1 MIRVLIVDDS
11 VFMRTVLADIMGS
24 DDSIEIVGSAE
35 DGVIA
40 LQKIDELSPDVV
52 TLDIQMPNM
61 DGIEM
66 LEQMKMRSYENRP
79 RILMLSTLTSKDA
92 DLTKRALDLGADD
105 FMLKPHNLG
114 KIRGIESELITKIKH
129 LVTIP
134 SVQRQAKPETET
146 KQAENIVL
154 IGSSAGGPP
163 MLDSVVSALDPDINA
178 AVIITQHMPA
188 GFTASLAQRLDRI
201 SQLPVKETENGD
213 VLENGK
219 VYVSKGGFHTVISAT
234 IDSSG
239 KIGGKITHSKSP
251 PVHAV
256 RPAIDKTFNSAA
268 KVFKTRAVATVLS
281 GMGSDCGEG
290 MESVKNAGGKT
301 IVVKEED
308 ALVYGMARSALSRNC
323 VDKVLPLKAIPREI
337 MKTVSEMG

>member
-114 KIRGIESELITKIKH
+114 KIRGIESELIK
-129 LVTIP
+129 
-134 SVQRQAKPETET
+134 R
-146 KQAENIVL
+146 
-154 IGSSAGGPP
+154 
-163 MLDSVVSALDPDINA
+163 
-178 AVIITQHMPA
+178 
-188 GFTASLAQRLDRI
+188 
-201 SQLPVKETENGD
+201 
-213 VLENGK
+213 
-219 VYVSKGGFHTVISAT
+219 
-234 IDSSG
+234 
-239 KIGGKITHSKSP
+239 
-251 PVHAV
+251 
-256 RPAIDKTFNSAA
+256 
-268 KVFKTRAVATVLS
+268 
-281 GMGSDCGEG
+281 
-290 MESVKNAGGKT
+290 
-301 IVVKEED
+301 
-308 ALVYGMARSALSRNC
+308 
-323 VDKVLPLKAIPREI
+323 
-337 MKTVSEMG
+337 